1 MIHIQGGTN
10 ITDYQLQSGA
20 KIALS
25 RAHEVFPGTNDR
37 VLAVSGELEKV
48 VFAVRTIYSNRRPA
62 PEDEDAEDELDGVSL
77 RLVLPR
83 QVCGA
88 VIGKSGATIREI
100 VENTNANLK
109 MSPQEPSIMVSRFP
123 PLYNHC
129 FFLKVYSVMG
139 YKCSTGRVQCSY
151 LKVSF

>member
-1 MIHIQGGTN
+1 MDTHTQGGTN

-37 VLAVSGELEKV
+37 VLAVTGELEKV
-48 VFAVRTIYSNRRPA
+48 VFAVRTIYSNRRPG
-62 PEDEDAEDELDGVSL
+62 PEDEEAEDELDEVSL

-100 VENTNANLK
+100 VENTNASLK
-109 MSPQEPSIMVSRFP
+109 MSPQETSILVSR
-123 PLYNHC
+123 PLQASLFWLVLDTH
-129 FFLKVYSVMG
+129 FRKEEKERMHVHILA
-139 YKCSTGRVQCSY
+139 
-151 LKVSF
+151 